1 MTKCKGEFWLSRF
14 SELFCSLELI
24 PTLTMSYEQQMNA
37 LSRLIILCSI
47 IISLFGVK
55 HSSLFFA
62 FSIILIIILYYA
74 QRNSMSYKEGY
85 KYKDNIPVNTP
96 SIPPMNA
103 PKKVG
108 VSSRLTPCEV
118 ASTPLFSDDGY
129 LLTFDQSQY
138 SFNQALVGQSNPK
151 TRKAPVIVPP
161 SYDLSYWRKDG
172 LITNS
177 HINTRTNTDYAG
189 SGYTS
194 STIYPSEYNPV
205 SPSSDFRGCTVPRKD
220 VVERGRNNNVENVEN
235 VENFK
240 YVFDPSITPSNK
252 VMYELPY
259 LIDSPEKSRMS
270 DIVTQIIQ
278 PGVYSYN
285 DENEPISSNIGIS
298 CTKQFSPMGILI
310 DGGNVSM
317 IQSKKLPIPEVTYT
331 ENLGAS
337 TVYDPRFTG
346 YSSSDRSYI
355 DKLTG
360 QPRFYYDDVDA
371 IRRPNYLI
379 RSNIDHIE
387 SAEHYGPMKPNRDIL
402 SNHQDIRRTV
412 QEQFLDDTLLQRT
425 ELQERLMRKRNAEM
439 WQLRQAPLS
448 RQSAKRLY

>member
-1 MTKCKGEFWLSRF
+1 MSKCKGEFWLSRF
-14 SELFCSLELI
+14 SELFCSLDLI

-55 HSSLFFA
+55 HSALFFS

-74 QRNSMSYKEGY
+74 QRNSMSSKEGY
-85 KYKDNIPVNTP
+85 KYQNKTLGNTP
-96 SIPPMNA
+96 APVPTLMNSTR
-103 PKKVG
+103 KVG
-108 VSSRLTPCEV
+108 VSPLSTCTV
-118 ASTPLFSDDGY
+118 ASNPLFYDDGY

-138 SFNQALVGQSNPK
+138 SFNQSLVGQSNPK

-161 SYDLSYWRKDG
+161 SYDLSYWKKDG
-172 LITNS
+172 LVTNS

-194 STIYPSEYNPV
+194 SSIYPSEYNPV
-205 SPSSDFRGCTVPRKD
+205 APVPRKECPIKGSNTD
-220 VVERGRNNNVENVEN
+220 RSTDRSRRNVI
-235 VENFK
+235 ENFD
-240 YVFDPSITPSNK
+240 YSFDTSITPANK

-259 LIDSPEKSRMS
+259 LIDSPEKSRMT
-270 DIVTQIIQ
+270 DIATQIIQ

-298 CTKQFSPMGILI
+298 CTKQFSPMGALI

-317 IQSKKLPIPEVTYT
+317 IQSKKLPIPEVTYS

-402 SNHQDIRRTV
+402 SNHQAIRRTA

-448 RQSAKRLY
+448 RQSAKRIY